1 MEDIKLA
8 NDLIIDVATA
18 HSRLS
23 KKWKNKKRTWSELVA
38 RCRETRRTGETIAE
52 YLKMTKQEQTE
63 IKDVGG
69 FVGGY
74 LSGGTRKTPNVMWRT
89 MATLD
94 IDYGTLNV
102 WEDFTLQ
109 YDCAAMLYSTHK
121 HTTEKPRLRLVIPFS
136 RNVKPNEYEPICRK
150 IADAI
155 GIDLF
160 DITTYQ
166 LPRLFYWPSTPKDG
180 TFVFEVQDG
189 PALDVD
195 AVLSTYTNPQDA
207 SEWPMGSRE
216 TEAVAH
222 ELRKAGDPL
231 EKPGIIGAFCRAY
244 TIEEAIEKFLPDAYV
259 RTANDGRYTYKMG
272 SVAGGLVCY
281 ENKFAY
287 SHHETDP
294 ASMQLCNAFD
304 LCRIHLFGVHDE
316 GTRITEITRLPSYL
330 KMQDFA
336 AKDKAVSALLT
347 KELQA
352 GIEADFENVDFNSID
367 ETAEP
372 QGNIKYIK
380 SDYET
385 DKNGRV
391 KDSPRNRI
399 KIIIADPNFRAVRY
413 DLFAQRDIIVN
424 LDSEFMGTHPGEV
437 DDTALAKM
445 AQYIET
451 RYGLKTSIGALTDKM
466 LLPTATAP
474 TDKQPG
480 RGFNPVIEFI
490 GNADEWDGTPR
501 LDTLLIDYL
510 GAEDTPLNR
519 AISRKCFVAAV
530 ARAINP
536 GCKFD
541 YCLVLQG
548 EQGIGKSTFIS
559 VMAGNWLGSLSLSA
573 GAKEQC
579 ETLTASWIVEI
590 PELKGMRQADT
601 DAIKDLISRTS
612 DDYRAAYARKRTK
625 NPRHCIFIASTNDN
639 NFLKD
644 TTGNRRF
651 WVVPIKGKGDPGK
664 WFKQLTADRA
674 QIWRE
679 ARHYYEQGEELYLS
693 EELENE
699 AKAIQGEFTEA
710 AHDPLRDYLEQWLD
724 ILIWPNWENYSP
736 DRRKAYYVQYDDT
749 EPIAKGSRLRETI
762 TICEI
767 RSECPFPRLDKYTDR
782 QIGAILKNLGWEY
795 IDKAKRIAG
804 YKMDSGKNKLSRY
817 YKRPE
822 SDTGNNTN
830 IVEDDSDI

>member
-1 MEDIKLA
+1 MKLEH
-8 NDLIIDVATA
+8 DFTIDVATA

-23 KKWKNKKRTWSELVA
+23 KKWKNKKWTWSEIVA
-38 RCRETRRTGETIAE
+38 RCKDTKRTDETVAE
-52 YLKMTKQEQTE
+52 YLKMAKQEQAD

-74 LSGGTRKTPNVMWRT
+74 LSGGTRKTANVMHRS

-94 IDYGTLNV
+94 IDYGTPDV

-121 HTTEKPRLRLVIPFS
+121 HTNDKPRYRLVIPFS
-136 RNVKPNEYEPICRK
+136 RNVEPKEYEPICRK
-150 IADAI
+150 IADVI

-180 TFVFEVQDG
+180 TFVFEYQDG

-195 AVLSTYTNPQDA
+195 VILSTYVNPQDV
-207 SEWPMGSRE
+207 SEWPMGRRE
-216 TEAVAH
+216 SEAVAH

-231 EKPGIIGAFCRAY
+231 EKPGLIGAFCRAY
-244 TIEEAIEKFLPDAYV
+244 TIEDAIAQFLADVYEP
-259 RTANDGRYTYKMG
+259 TATDGRYTYKLG
-272 SVAGGLVCY
+272 SVAAGLVCY

-304 LCRIHLFGVHDE
+304 LVRIHKFGLLDE
-316 GTRITEITRLPSYL
+316 GSRVEDITRLPSYL

-336 AKDKAVSALLT
+336 ADDKAVSALLT
-347 KELQA
+347 KERRA
-352 GIEADFENVDFNSID
+352 GIEADFGSVDFADID
-367 ETAEP
+367 ETTEP
-372 QGNIKYIK
+372 QGNLKYING
-380 SDYET
+380 SFEP
-385 DKNGRV
+385 DKKGNAKESPYNRV
-391 KDSPRNRI
+391 WI
-399 KIIIADPNFRAVRY
+399 VIADPNFRAVRF

-424 LDSEFMGTHPGEV
+424 PDSEFMGTHPGEV

-451 RYGLKTSIGALTDKM
+451 HYGLKTSIGALTDKM
-466 LLPTATAP
+466 LLPTATAA

-490 GNADEWDGTPR
+490 GKADEWDGTPR

-519 AISRKCFVAAV
+519 AISRKVFVAAV

-548 EQGIGKSTFIS
+548 EQGAGKSTFIS

-601 DAIKDLISRTS
+601 DTIKDLISRQS
-612 DDYRAAYARKRTK
+612 DDYRAAYARKR
-625 NPRHCIFIASTNDN
+625 NNNARHCIFIASTNDN

-651 WVVPIKGKGDPGK
+651 WVVPIKGNGNPGR
-664 WFKQLTADRA
+664 WAKQLTANRA

-679 ARHYYEQGEELYLS
+679 ARYYYEQGEELYLS
-693 EELENE
+693 EELERE
-699 AKAIQGEFTEA
+699 AKAIQNDFTEA
-710 AHDPLRDYLEQWLD
+710 AHDPLRDYLQQWLD
-724 ILIWPNWENYSP
+724 ILIWPNWESYSP

-749 EPIAKGSRLRETI
+749 EPITKGSKLRDTI

-782 QIGAILKNLGWEY
+782 QIGAILKSLEWEY
-795 IDKAKRIAG
+795 ISKAKRIAG

-822 SDTGNNTN
+822 SDTDNTPN
-830 IVEDDSDI
+830 IADDESDI